1 METIHTGAAA
11 VLPVGQ
17 LPRLETLATME
28 EIMDICTQ
36 KSQTFGF
43 LTRVKVL
50 HAEVDRNL
58 DMEERSGGKVRSLM
72 LWRLRHRMKFWFSGE
87 VLPV

>member
-28 EIMDICTQ
+28 EIMDI
-36 KSQTFGF
+36 
-43 LTRVKVL
+43 
-50 HAEVDRNL
+50 
-58 DMEERSGGKVRSLM
+58 EERSGGKVRSLM